1 MVFFVLI
8 HKSIIHKSVGLFSLI
23 HKSVEN
29 DMDRRAYL
37 WRDLDLRFVSFYES
51 KYIAEK
57 MDCTHKWMQALHKT
71 PPKDA
76 INGNMYSINFY

>member
-1 MVFFVLI
+1 
-8 HKSIIHKSVGLFSLI
+8 
-23 HKSVEN
+23 
-29 DMDRRAYL
+29 MDRRAYL

-57 MDCTHKWMQALHKT
+57 MDRTHKWMQALHKT